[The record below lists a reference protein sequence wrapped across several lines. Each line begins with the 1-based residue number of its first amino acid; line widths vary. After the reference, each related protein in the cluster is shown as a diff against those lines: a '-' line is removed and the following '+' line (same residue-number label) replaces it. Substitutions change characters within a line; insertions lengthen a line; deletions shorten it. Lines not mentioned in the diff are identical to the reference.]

1 MGAIWATY
9 KNWILGIGA
18 VLLVFWFV
26 RKKKTRTYVRRRS
39 VGVARRIYSRAR
51 RVTRRRK

>member
-18 VLLVFWFV
+18 VLLIFWFV

-39 VGVARRIYSRAR
+39 ASLARRVYSRAR
-51 RVTRRRK
+51 RVTRRR